1 MKQHLLRSLLMITLF
16 FPVFLL
22 FISVNV
28 FANDLV
34 FLAPKTPNFTIP
46 GLTNGTSALPAVN
59 AVDVSVTSALI
70 TAIPVS
76 NGPSC
81 GTYTNKTIVDGLGS
95 NTVYDVYAS
104 GSTVYAATFYGL
116 SISTDGGTTFTNK
129 TMANGL
135 GNNRVYGVFVIGST
149 VYAATMNGLSISTN
163 GGNSF
168 TNYQTGLV
176 NNRVNDVY
184 AIGSTVYVA
193 TNLNTGGLSI
203 STNGGTNFTNYT
215 TANGLGSNGVNGVY
229 AIGSTVY
236 AATDGGLSIST
247 NGGTSFTNYTTTNGL
262 GINIVNQVFAIGSTV
277 YAATDRGL
285 SISTNGG
292 TTFTNYTTANGLG
305 SDNVYGVYAIGSTV
319 YAATFDGLSISID
332 GGTSFT
338 NYKYTTL
345 NGYGDNIVNQVF
357 AIGSKVYAATYNGG
371 LSSCTQPPSAPTSL
385 SATAGDRQVQIS
397 FTAGADGGSPITNYE
412 YTINGGTTWTQLN
425 PADGTSPVTIPGL
438 TNGTSYTLALR
449 AVNAVGVSVGSG
461 SVTASL
467 LPSQTSLLSGI
478 LTIAFQSQNS
488 TTENIA
494 VNNDGTNIT
503 LTGIVAGE
511 TVFPLASVNKI
522 IVLDS
527 GGGTAQ
533 TLTFSGSAFALSG
546 GLLVTGVETAT
557 INAII
562 NTSTGV
568 GAIAVTANTILI
580 GANMTTNNGNQTY
593 TGNVVVDY
601 YSLILTSV
609 NGNIVINGTINSKA
623 GLRYPLTINTPGG
636 DISLTDAI
644 GTGYGPTEAAGKEL
658 GRLDLTGNDI
668 SLARVGSTLSWPIIY
683 GVQSLAVNALDASSD
698 QGSILLT
705 GTAYRGKDELFFN
718 SNGGDRNI
726 IMSNSADFQT
736 ESAGIVG
743 NIVINGIWQIGVHNH
758 FIISNANFL
767 FNDAF
772 SNASAIVGNGG
783 SITIYSETA
792 TINAP
797 IGQGSVVNN
806 LTVNSGANFIREVKA
821 NNLSISTPPNDA
833 NIVFSGDLEVSNSF
847 TTGNTNTNITFLGAT
862 TIQGNTSFLNRGT
875 LTLGNAGTDLF
886 NFKGGVTASNPSL
899 INLIGTVAAEGTGVI
914 NLNAPLLIKNGN
926 ALVGGISTGAIT
938 LGNSIIENGATL
950 TVGTGINNAVNLAA
964 IAGTAGGSAS
974 NLTINTLGTASVTG
988 TVGTDIGNLRI
999 TNSGGTTFQ
1008 NTVEAATGIITNT
1021 TGTIDFE
1028 RNLTLSAGLTTA
1040 VQGYNIKITGSN
1052 NTIAGAS
1059 TFINTG
1065 TLLLGNNDTDVVTF
1079 SGGHWNHNQ
1088 HDRHYRC

>member
-1 MKQHLLRSLLMITLF
+1 MKQHLLRSLLRVTLF
-16 FPVFLL
+16 FPVFPL

-95 NTVYDVYAS
+95 NTVYDVYAI
-104 GSTVYAATFYGL
+104 GSTVYAATFDGL

-129 TMANGL
+129 TTANGL

-176 NNRVNDVY
+176 NNSVNDVY

-215 TANGLGSNGVNGVY
+215 TANGLGYNGVNGVY

-262 GINIVNQVFAIGSTV
+262 GINIVNKVFAIGSTV

-371 LSSCTQPPSAPTSL
+371 LSSCTQPPSAPISL

-412 YTINGGTTWTQLN
+412 YTINGGTTWTPLN

-546 GLLVTGVETAT
+546 GLLVTGVETGTTASDE
-557 INAII
+557 NFA
-562 NTSTGV
+562 NQWL
-568 GAIAVTANTILI
+568 TAN
-580 GANMTTNNGNQTY
+580 
-593 TGNVVVDY
+593 
-601 YSLILTSV
+601 
-609 NGNIVINGTINSKA
+609 
-623 GLRYPLTINTPGG
+623 
-636 DISLTDAI
+636 
-644 GTGYGPTEAAGKEL
+644 
-658 GRLDLTGNDI
+658 
-668 SLARVGSTLSWPIIY
+668 
-683 GVQSLAVNALDASSD
+683 SD
-698 QGSILLT
+698 QQF
-705 GTAYRGKDELFFN
+705 DN
-718 SNGGDRNI
+718 
-726 IMSNSADFQT
+726 
-736 ESAGIVG
+736 
-743 NIVINGIWQIGVHNH
+743 
-758 FIISNANFL
+758 
-767 FNDAF
+767 
-772 SNASAIVGNGG
+772 
-783 SITIYSETA
+783 
-792 TINAP
+792 P
-797 IGQGSVVNN
+797 
-806 LTVNSGANFIREVKA
+806 
-821 NNLSISTPPNDA
+821 
-833 NIVFSGDLEVSNSF
+833 
-847 TTGNTNTNITFLGAT
+847 
-862 TIQGNTSFLNRGT
+862 
-875 LTLGNAGTDLF
+875 TD
-886 NFKGGVTASNPSL
+886 
-899 INLIGTVAAEGTGVI
+899 
-914 NLNAPLLIKNGN
+914 
-926 ALVGGISTGAIT
+926 
-938 LGNSIIENGATL
+938 
-950 TVGTGINNAVNLAA
+950 
-964 IAGTAGGSAS
+964 
-974 NLTINTLGTASVTG
+974 
-988 TVGTDIGNLRI
+988 
-999 TNSGGTTFQ
+999 
-1008 NTVEAATGIITNT
+1008 
-1021 TGTIDFE
+1021 
-1028 RNLTLSAGLTTA
+1028 
-1040 VQGYNIKITGSN
+1040 
-1052 NTIAGAS
+1052 
-1059 TFINTG
+1059 
-1065 TLLLGNNDTDVVTF
+1065 
-1079 SGGHWNHNQ
+1079 
-1088 HDRHYRC
+1088 